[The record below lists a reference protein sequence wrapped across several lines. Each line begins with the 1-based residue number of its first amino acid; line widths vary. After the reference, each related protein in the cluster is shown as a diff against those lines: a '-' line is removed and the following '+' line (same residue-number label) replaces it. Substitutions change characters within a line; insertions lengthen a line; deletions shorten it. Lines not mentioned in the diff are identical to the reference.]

1 MGICKSTEAR
11 ADEDIDSCAD
21 GDPGPCVSSVSTA
34 LVSAT
39 DDSDELF
46 RLRERP
52 PQRNGPSGRRR
63 RKDRRLVT
71 AENLAA
77 LAACPTSER
86 TPAAAGAALGG
97 TAAAARLQPTRWQ
110 RPATPRAALRL
121 SAWSAAGSRRSARRN
136 NPPLHRNA
144 CREKRWQQHNKRSDE
159 MTFAAPPAASDE
171 VSGVQAHRVA
181 QPPLHE
187 RPPLRPR

>member
-97 TAAAARLQPTRWQ
+97 TGSRSATATHTMATPGDSTSSVAAECLVRSWIETVGETKQS
-110 RPATPRAALRL
+110 PATP
-121 SAWSAAGSRRSARRN
+121 
-136 NPPLHRNA
+136 
-144 CREKRWQQHNKRSDE
+144 
-159 MTFAAPPAASDE
+159 
-171 VSGVQAHRVA
+171 
-181 QPPLHE
+181 
-187 RPPLRPR
+187 